1 MGRRTAFAM
10 LLAIAAAAPAAA
22 VPTKLANAAPSVD
35 ALIDRFL
42 GALATKDRAA
52 LHRLRVTE
60 REYRDT
66 ILAGTVEKGQP
77 LRAWPDD
84 VTSHFWGTIEDKSR
98 AYEDYLLNVYGGRRF
113 RVKSVSWDKG
123 VAEYATYTGWKQLR
137 LELEDEAGAAVRLAT
152 GSVAEVDGQYKFVSF
167 IRD

>member
-1 MGRRTAFAM
+1 MGRRIA
-10 LLAIAAAAPAAA
+10 LVIVLAIATA
-22 VPTKLANAAPSVD
+22 VPATAVQRKLADAAPSVD

-42 GALATKDRAA
+42 GALATKNRAA

-66 ILAGTVEKGQP
+66 ILAGTVEKGEA

-84 VTSHFWGTIEDKSR
+84 VTSYFWGAIEDKSR
-98 AYEDYLLNVYGGRRF
+98 AYEDYLLNMYGGRRF

-123 VAEYATYTGWKQLR
+123 VKEYATYKGYKQLR